1 MRVQPKP
8 QHLDSATSSAGGGGG
23 GGSSSNAG
31 GASSGSGGSGGVQSP
46 NGDDEAVDLEA
57 VDSSLDG
64 DKSASNP

>member
-8 QHLDSATSSAGGGGG
+8 RHLDSASSSSAG

>member
-8 QHLDSATSSAGGGGG
+8 QHLDSAASSAGDGGG
-23 GGSSSNAG
+23 GGSCSNAG

-64 DKSASNP
+64 NKSASNP